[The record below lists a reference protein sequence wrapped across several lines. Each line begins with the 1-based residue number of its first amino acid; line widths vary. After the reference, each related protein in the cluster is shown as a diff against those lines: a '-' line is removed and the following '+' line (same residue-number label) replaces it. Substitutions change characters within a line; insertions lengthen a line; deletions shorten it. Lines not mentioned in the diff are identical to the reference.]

1 MKDFLKFTLATIT
14 GIIVSGVLLFIV
26 SILMMFSML
35 YSSDS
40 EVTVRENS
48 ILKLD
53 LDGTLV
59 ERGGEDPWS
68 VLMGDEAAVYGLDD
82 LLASIRKAKE
92 NENIKGIYIEAT
104 NLATDGF
111 ASLKEVRDALADFK
125 ESGKFIVA
133 YGDMYTQP
141 MYYVASVADRV
152 LLNPQGMLEWS
163 GLSSMPVFYKDL
175 MDKLGIR
182 WQIFKVGTY
191 KSAVEPFVGM
201 EMSEANREQT
211 MDYLASLWG
220 EMAAE
225 VADSRGVTVDDLN
238 RAADRMLLF
247 QPAGECVEAGLAD
260 TLIYKNDVRDYLKQW
275 VGIDEDD
282 DLRTLGLKDMK
293 NVKKNVPKDKSGN
306 IVAVYYADGQ
316 IGSLMAGGGESIDGN
331 QMIRDLR
338 KLEEDEDVKAV
349 VLRINSPGGS
359 AYDSEQIWHA
369 VGELKKEKPVI
380 VSMGDY
386 AASGGYYIACN
397 ADSIVAEPTTLTGS
411 IGIFGM
417 MPDME
422 GLARKVGVSFDV
434 VKTNAF
440 SDFGIPVRPMTEG
453 EKTLMQAYV
462 ERGYDL
468 FLSRVAEGRGMTKEA
483 VDQVGQGRVWT
494 GVRAKELGLVDELG
508 GLDRALEIAVARAG
522 VEGYTRMDYPA
533 KKSAWEQMMEFS
545 PAGYV
550 KARLLQGGAGQWLRG
565 MESLDRFEVKDA
577 LQARMPFEP
586 NIH

>member
-14 GIIVSGVLLFIV
+14 GIIVSSVLLFIV

-53 LDGTLV
+53 LNGSLV
-59 ERGGEDPWS
+59 ERSGEDPWAI
-68 VLMGDEAAVYGLDD
+68 LMGDESAAYGLDD

-104 NLATDGF
+104 DLATDGF
-111 ASLKEVRDALADFK
+111 AALKEVRDALADFK

-152 LLNPQGMLEWS
+152 LLNPEGMLEWS

-191 KSAVEPFVGM
+191 KSAVEPFIGM

-211 MDYLASLWG
+211 TDYLTSLWG
-220 EMAAE
+220 EMTAE
-225 VADSRGVTVDDLN
+225 VAASRGVTVDDLN

-247 QPAGECVEAGLAD
+247 QPAGECVEVGLAD

-306 IVAVYYADGQ
+306 IVAVYYADGM
-316 IGSLMAGGGESIDGN
+316 IGSLMAGDGENIDGN
-331 QMIRDLR
+331 RMIRDLR
-338 KLEEDEDVKAV
+338 ELKEDEDVKAV

-397 ADSIVAEPTTLTGS
+397 ADTIVAEPTTLTGS

-417 MPDME
+417 MPDMQ
-422 GLARKVGVSFDV
+422 GLAQKVGVSFDV
-434 VKTNAF
+434 VKTNEF
-440 SDFGIPVRPMTEG
+440 SDMGIPVRPMTES
-453 EKTLMQAYV
+453 EKALMQAYV

-468 FLSRVAEGRGMTKEA
+468 FLTRVSEGRGMTKEA

-494 GVRAKELGLVDELG
+494 GVRAKELGMVDELG

-533 KKSAWEQMMEFS
+533 KKSAWEQLMEFS
-545 PAGYV
+545 PADYV
-550 KARLLQGGAGQWLRG
+550 KARVLQGWAGQWLR
-565 MESLDRFEVKDA
+565 EVETLDRFEVKDA

>member
-53 LDGTLV
+53 LNGSLV
-59 ERGGEDPWS
+59 ERSGEDPWAI
-68 VLMGDEAAVYGLDD
+68 LMGDESAAYGLDD

-104 NLATDGF
+104 DLATDGF
-111 ASLKEVRDALADFK
+111 AALKEVRDALADFK

-152 LLNPQGMLEWS
+152 LLNPEGMLEWS

-191 KSAVEPFVGM
+191 KSAVEPFIGM

-211 MDYLASLWG
+211 TDYLTSLWG
-220 EMAAE
+220 EMTAE
-225 VADSRGVTVDDLN
+225 VAASRGVTVDDLN

-247 QPAGECVEAGLAD
+247 QPAAECVQAGLAD

-275 VGIDEDD
+275 VGIDKDD

-316 IGSLMAGGGESIDGN
+316 IGSLMAGDGENIDGN
-331 QMIRDLR
+331 RMIRDLR
-338 KLEEDEDVKAV
+338 ELKEDEDVKAV

-397 ADSIVAEPTTLTGS
+397 ADTIVAEPTTLTGS

-417 MPDME
+417 MPDMQ
-422 GLARKVGVSFDV
+422 GLAQKVGVSFDV
-434 VKTNAF
+434 VKTNEF
-440 SDFGIPVRPMTEG
+440 SDMGIPVRPMTES
-453 EKTLMQAYV
+453 EKALMQAYV

-468 FLSRVAEGRGMTKEA
+468 FLTRVSEGRGMTKEA

-494 GVRAKELGLVDELG
+494 GVRAKELGMVDELG

-533 KKSAWEQMMEFS
+533 KKSAWEQLMEFS
-545 PAGYV
+545 PADYV
-550 KARLLQGGAGQWLRG
+550 KARVLQGWAGQWLR
-565 MESLDRFEVKDA
+565 EVETLDRFEVKDA

>member
-53 LDGTLV
+53 LNGSLV
-59 ERGGEDPWS
+59 ERGGEDPWAI
-68 VLMGDEAAVYGLDD
+68 LMGDETSAYGLDD

-104 NLATDGF
+104 DLATGGF
-111 ASLKEVRDALADFK
+111 AALKEVRDALADFK

-152 LLNPQGMLEWS
+152 LLNPQGMLGWS

-533 KKSAWEQMMEFS
+533 KKSAWEQLMEFS
-545 PAGYV
+545 PADYV
-550 KARLLQGGAGQWLRG
+550 KARVLQGGVGQWLRG
-565 MESLDRFEVKDA
+565 VETLDRFEMKDA

>member
-53 LDGTLV
+53 LNGSLV
-59 ERGGEDPWS
+59 ERSGEDPWAI
-68 VLMGDEAAVYGLDD
+68 LMGDESAAYGLDD

-104 NLATDGF
+104 DLATDGF
-111 ASLKEVRDALADFK
+111 AALKEVRDALADFK

-152 LLNPQGMLEWS
+152 LLNPEGMLEWS

-191 KSAVEPFVGM
+191 KSAVEPFIGM

-211 MDYLASLWG
+211 TDYLTSLWG
-220 EMAAE
+220 EMTAE
-225 VADSRGVTVDDLN
+225 VAASRGVTVDDLN

-247 QPAGECVEAGLAD
+247 QPAAECVQAGLAD

-275 VGIDEDD
+275 VGIDKDD

-306 IVAVYYADGQ
+306 IVAVYYADGM
-316 IGSLMAGGGESIDGN
+316 IGSLMAGDGESIDGN

-338 KLEEDEDVKAV
+338 ELKEDEDVKAV

-369 VGELKKEKPVI
+369 IGELKKEKPVI

-397 ADSIVAEPTTLTGS
+397 ADTIVAEPTTLTGS

-417 MPDME
+417 MPDMQ
-422 GLARKVGVSFDV
+422 GLAQKVGVSFDV
-434 VKTNAF
+434 VKTNEF
-440 SDFGIPVRPMTEG
+440 SDMGIPVRPMTES
-453 EKTLMQAYV
+453 EKALMQAYV

-468 FLSRVAEGRGMTKEA
+468 FLTRVSEGRGMTKEA

-533 KKSAWEQMMEFS
+533 KKSAWEQLMEFS
-545 PAGYV
+545 PADYV
-550 KARLLQGGAGQWLRG
+550 KARVLQGRAGQWLRG
-565 MESLDRFEVKDA
+565 VETLDRFEVKDA

>member
-53 LDGTLV
+53 LNGSLV
-59 ERGGEDPWS
+59 ERSGEGPWAI
-68 VLMGDEAAVYGLDD
+68 LMGDESAAYGLDD

-104 NLATDGF
+104 DLATDGF
-111 ASLKEVRDALADFK
+111 AALKEVRDALADFK

-152 LLNPQGMLEWS
+152 LLNPEGMLEWS

-211 MDYLASLWG
+211 MDYLASLWA

-247 QPAGECVEAGLAD
+247 QPAAECVQAGLAD

-275 VGIDEDD
+275 VGIDKDD

-306 IVAVYYADGQ
+306 IVAVYYADGM
-316 IGSLMAGGGESIDGN
+316 IGSLMAGDGESIDGN

-338 KLEEDEDVKAV
+338 ELKEDEDVKAV

-369 VGELKKEKPVI
+369 IGELKKEKPVI

-397 ADSIVAEPTTLTGS
+397 ADTIVAEPTTLTGS

-417 MPDME
+417 MPDMQ
-422 GLARKVGVSFDV
+422 GLAQKVGVSFDV
-434 VKTNAF
+434 VKTNEF
-440 SDFGIPVRPMTEG
+440 SDMGIPVRPMTES
-453 EKTLMQAYV
+453 EKALMQAYV

-468 FLSRVAEGRGMTKEA
+468 FLTRVSEGRGMTKEA
-483 VDQVGQGRVWT
+483 VDQVGQGRVST

-533 KKSAWEQMMEFS
+533 KKSAWEQLMEFS
-545 PAGYV
+545 PADYV
-550 KARLLQGGAGQWLRG
+550 KARVLQGRAGQWLRG
-565 MESLDRFEVKDA
+565 VETLDRFEVKDA